1 MATTKRKTT
10 KKTKRKAPPTMAER
24 LRVPRIPELDQHQA
38 DVLGVGLVLA
48 AVFFAFVFYFSWDGG
63 EVGYGLAEALRWLF
77 GGVAYLTPVALFAI
91 GTLLVMRPLLPTVRP
106 FKAGGICL
114 VTALLLGL
122 SAQTFGLGPN
132 DPLRHGSFAQP
143 AFFKVHGGLVG
154 ESLFWVTRTLFSTV
168 GAHLLFVFLMFVSV
182 MLLTG
187 ASISSVIASLK
198 PAPAPTAKKTRR
210 VAPPEVEPAVVRQT
224 HVEAPVVEIEDE
236 PIWEP
241 EPDPDPEMKEEVEGV

>member
-1 MATTKRKTT
+1 
-10 KKTKRKAPPTMAER
+10 
-24 LRVPRIPELDQHQA
+24 
-38 DVLGVGLVLA
+38 
-48 AVFFAFVFYFSWDGG
+48 
-63 EVGYGLAEALRWLF
+63 
-77 GGVAYLTPVALFAI
+77 
-91 GTLLVMRPLLPTVRP
+91 MRPLLPTVRP

-132 DPLRHGSFAQP
+132 DPARHGAFAQP
-143 AFFKVHGGLVG
+143 DFFTVHGGLVG
-154 ESLFWVTRTLFSTV
+154 ESLFWVTKTLFSTV
-168 GAHLLFVFLMFVSV
+168 GGHLLFVFLMFVSV

-224 HVEAPVVEIEDE
+224 HVEAPVVGLDDE
-236 PIWEP
+236 PGGEPADGPGWGPEP
-241 EPDPDPEMKEEVEGV
+241 EPDTELEPELEPEVAADGDPADEPEVELTPMGNK